1 MLCCTSAPPTTSI
14 ARSRAS
20 TGHVV
25 GATKQ
30 TCGRAPV
37 RGATLAR
44 ARASGRVG
52 DGISS
57 YIAPVDV
64 LEVRCRLLYGG
75 VGPQP
80 SRLLGGDRLA
90 LGIGEEDRAR
100 ERIRR
105 ACRDYLAG
113 ARQDVADVGVIRAR
127 DRNAQRHG
135 LQDHIWGSLAAR

>member
-1 MLCCTSAPPTTSI
+1 MLCCTSAPPPPST
-14 ARSRAS
+14 ARSRGG

-25 GATKQ
+25 GATKH

-57 YIAPVDV
+57 YIAPVDI
-64 LEVRCRLLYGG
+64 LEAGCRLLYGG

-80 SRLLGGDRLA
+80 SRLLGGDRVA
-90 LGIGEEDRAR
+90 LSIGEEDRAS

-105 ACRDYLAG
+105 AGPAHSAL
-113 ARQDVADVGVIRAR
+113 ARQDVAGGAASQAR
-127 DRNAQRHG
+127 GRNRRV
-135 LQDHIWGSLAAR
+135 L

>member
-1 MLCCTSAPPTTSI
+1 MLCCTWAPPPASSG
-14 ARSRAS
+14 RWRAS

-25 GATKQ
+25 GATKH

-57 YIAPVDV
+57 YIAPVDI
-64 LEVRCRLLYGG
+64 LEVGCRLLYGG

-80 SRLLGGDRLA
+80 SRLLGGDRVA
-90 LGIGEEDRAR
+90 LSIGEEDRAS

-105 ACRDYLAG
+105 ARRDHLAR
-113 ARQDVADVGVIRAR
+113 ARQDVAD
-127 DRNAQRHG
+127 D
-135 LQDHIWGSLAAR
+135 